1 MCTCL
6 LTRVATLGLV
16 QLLQAGIHNVDL
28 LIIYEL
34 ENTSM
39 NRSTRPNITQ
49 SQTFHG
55 KTNEKPRC
63 KNTTVVFFSS
73 HINGYLKHRENTK
86 TRIVES

>member
-1 MCTCL
+1 
-6 LTRVATLGLV
+6 
-16 QLLQAGIHNVDL
+16 
-28 LIIYEL
+28 
-34 ENTSM
+34 M
-39 NRSTRPNITQ
+39 NRSTHPNITQ

-86 TRIVES
+86 TRIVESGNKYFDNTEWELKIG